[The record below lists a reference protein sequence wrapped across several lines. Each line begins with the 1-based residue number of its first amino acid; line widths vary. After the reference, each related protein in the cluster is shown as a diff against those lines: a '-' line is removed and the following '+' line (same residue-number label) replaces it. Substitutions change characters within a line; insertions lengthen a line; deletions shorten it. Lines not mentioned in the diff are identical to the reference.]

1 MKIEIKKQKL
11 TETVFKKELYN
22 ISISEDD
29 DTRPYNLKY
38 GITREVLIE
47 LKEKIDQA
55 LSE

>member
-22 ISISEDD
+22 ISIFEDD
-29 DTRPYNLKY
+29 DTKPYNLKY
-38 GITREVLIE
+38 GITREALIE
-47 LKEKIDQA
+47 LKEKIDKV